1 MIPGMQANMPDMHP
15 TAHSLCGGIVLLSA
29 TLLLAGI
36 DSAYADAPAPTDPLD
51 HMELDFDSGAL
62 YSVGSRASPLDY
74 TFLPQIF
81 TLKTGAF
88 MRRPLGSGTLVVR
101 NRFSLLIEPIV
112 RGPETHF
119 IGVTAAPSIEWW
131 NSARTFSTFFGIGG
145 GFGWMDSQGYS
156 VPGGQGQDFNFTWFM
171 TGGVRFQLTD
181 RLSAAAGLYF
191 QHVSNGGLDTVN
203 PGVDALGPTIGIGW
217 RF

>member
-1 MIPGMQANMPDMHP
+1 VSTG
-15 TAHSLCGGIVLLSA
+15 
-29 TLLLAGI
+29 
-36 DSAYADAPAPTDPLD
+36 
-51 HMELDFDSGAL
+51 
-62 YSVGSRASPLDY
+62 SVGSRASPLNY

-88 MRRPLGSGTLVVR
+88 MWRDRQTLVVR

-119 IGVTAAPSIEWW
+119 VGATAAPSIEWW
-131 NSARTFSTFFGIGG
+131 NSARTFSTFFSIGG

-171 TGGVRFQLTD
+171 SAGVRFQLTE
-181 RLSAAAGLYF
+181 RLSAATGLYF
-191 QHVSNGGLDTVN
+191 QHVSNGGLDSLN

>member
-1 MIPGMQANMPDMHP
+1 MIPGMQANMPDMRA
-15 TAHSLCGGIVLLSA
+15 TAYSLRGRIVLLTA
-29 TLLLAGI
+29 ALLLVGI
-36 DSAYADAPAPTDPLD
+36 GPAHADVPPAADPLD
-51 HMELDFDSGAL
+51 RMEFDFDSGAL

-88 MRRPLGSGTLVVR
+88 MRRELGSGTLVVR

-119 IGVTAAPSIEWW
+119 VGATAAPSIEWW
-131 NSARTFSTFFGIGG
+131 NSARTFSTFFSIGG

-171 TGGVRFQLTD
+171 SAGLRFQLTE
-181 RLSAAAGLYF
+181 RLSAATGLYF
-191 QHVSNGGLDTVN
+191 QHVSNGGLDSVN

>member
-1 MIPGMQANMPDMHP
+1 MPDMHP
-15 TAHSLCGGIVLLSA
+15 TAHSSRGVI
-29 TLLLAGI
+29 TLLIARLFLAGI
-36 DSAYADAPAPTDPLD
+36 HSARADAPAPPDPL
-51 HMELDFDSGAL
+51 ERLEFNFDSGVL
-62 YSVGSRASPLDY
+62 FSVGSRASPLDY
-74 TFLPQIF
+74 TFLPQIL
-81 TLKTGAF
+81 TLKLGAF
-88 MRRPLGSGTLVVR
+88 MRRELGSGTLVVR
-101 NRFSLLIEPIV
+101 NRFSLLIEPIP
-112 RGPETHF
+112 RGPESHF

-131 NSARTFSTFFGIGG
+131 NAERTFSTFFSIGG

-171 TGGVRFQLTD
+171 NAGVRFQLTD

-203 PGVDALGPTIGIGW
+203 PGVDALGPTIGVGY

>member
-1 MIPGMQANMPDMHP
+1 MHP
-15 TAHSLCGGIVLLSA
+15 NAHASWGGIAALA
-29 TLLLAGI
+29 ALLLIAGI
-36 DSAYADAPAPTDPLD
+36 GPTRADAPPPPDPLD
-51 HMELDFDSGAL
+51 RFELDFDTGTL

-74 TFLPQIF
+74 NFLPQIF
-81 TLKTGAF
+81 TLKTGQF
-88 MRRPLGSGTLVVR
+88 MRRELGSGTLVVR

-131 NSARTFSTFFGIGG
+131 NSARTFSTFFAIGG

-171 TGGVRFQLTD
+171 TGGVRFQLTE

-191 QHVSNGGLDTVN
+191 QHVSNGGLDSVN
-203 PGVDALGPTIGIGW
+203 PGVDALGPTIGLGW